1 MPMSEAQAVAA
12 AASLEDEASAEWM
25 RLRQYADYYRGEQ
38 RAPYTP
44 KRVTVE
50 FHELTR
56 RARTNLLPNV
66 VSTIV
71 DRLYVDGYRADIV
84 EDAHESPAW
93 SWWQMNGLDSRQ
105 KNLYEMVFK
114 FGYGYMLV
122 WPAAPGEGG
131 PMMRPKSPRTWY
143 ARYDHSD
150 DDFPRMAI
158 KVTGNQVELLD
169 DEGIYLLDKGTS
181 GTMRSWTLVG
191 FSAHGL
197 GVTPLVRYMNA
208 WPDDEMAPL
217 GEVEKLIDVQDRLN
231 QSVFDLLVT
240 QTYMGAPQQFIAGVV
255 ADADD
260 KVKALAKRIW
270 TFDSPATQVGQL
282 PQADLRMAIAAI
294 ENSLRMFG
302 IKAQMPPNV
311 LLGEMVNI
319 SADALVAANAD
330 LEAKVANRQSLLGES
345 HEQAFRLAGV
355 AANDPSV
362 AADQAS
368 QVVWRRTDP
377 RSLASTVDALGKMA
391 QMLNVPSDELWPMI
405 PGVTQTDVQRW
416 REKTLEGDPFVQLDT
431 LLERQQQNLA

>member
-1 MPMSEAQAVAA
+1 MPMSEAQAIKAAEHMEDAA
-12 AASLEDEASAEWM
+12 AKEW
-25 RLRQYADYYRGEQ
+25 LRIREYADYFRGDQ
-38 RAPYTP
+38 RSPYTP

-66 VSTIV
+66 VATLV
-71 DRLYVDGYRADIV
+71 DRLYVDGYRSDIV
-84 EDAHESPAW
+84 QDAHESAAW

-105 KNLYEMVFK
+105 KFLYEMVFK
-114 FGYGYMLV
+114 YGYAYMLV
-122 WPAAPGEGG
+122 WPAADGEGG

-143 ARYDHSD
+143 AQFDHAD

-158 KVTGNQVELLD
+158 KVSGNDIELLD
-169 DEGIYLLDKGTS
+169 DEGIYLIRKGERGS
-181 GTMRSWTLVG
+181 RGSQLLG

-197 GVTPLVRYMNA
+197 GVVPLVRYMNA
-208 WPDDEMAPL
+208 WPDEDMKPL

-240 QTYMGAPQQFIAGVV
+240 QTYMGSPQQFIAGIV

-270 TFDSPATQVGQL
+270 TFDSPNTTVGQL
-282 PQADLRMAIAAI
+282 PQADLRMGIAAI
-294 ENSLRMFG
+294 ENALRMYG

-311 LLGEMVNI
+311 LLGEMINI
-319 SADALVAANAD
+319 SAEALVAANAD
-330 LEAKVANRQSLLGES
+330 LDAKVNNRQSLLGES

-391 QMLNVPSDELWPMI
+391 QMLSIPPDELWPMI
-405 PGVTQTDVQRW
+405 PGVTQTDVIRW
-416 REKTLEGDPFVQLDT
+416 REKSMEGDPFVQLDT
-431 LLERQQQNLA
+431 LLARQNQNLA